1 MVSKTRNR
9 QYRNSPLRQI
19 QKKKPPKKV
28 PKKAPPDDIT
38 ATTQDVDKSLEKY
51 KKLYEDIKSVPSYS
65 AKLNDFLRYH
75 DVHSKH
81 KRVVKKI
88 FPRRRVIARFP
99 FEIMQMDLMMY
110 PQKEIKYANGRYVYI
125 LVLIDCFT
133 KRIWVRAMKFKN
145 DIWSADAIQSI
156 LDTLP
161 EMPIHIISDDG
172 GGEIIQPVHH
182 Y

>member
-1 MVSKTRNR
+1 MVSRTRNK
-9 QYRNSPLRQI
+9 QYRRSPLKEIR
-19 QKKKPPKKV
+19 QKKIPKKT
-28 PKKAPPDDIT
+28 PKQNLPEDTT

-81 KRVVKKI
+81 KRIVKKI
-88 FPRRRVIARFP
+88 FPRRRIIARFP

-110 PQKEIKYANGRYVYI
+110 PQDDIKYANGRYVYI
-125 LVLIDCFT
+125 FVLLDCFT
-133 KRIWVRAMKFKN
+133 KRIWLRAMKFKN
-145 DIWSADAIQSI
+145 DIWSAEAIQSI

-161 EMPIHIISDDG
+161 EMPVHIISDDG
-172 GGEIIQPVHH
+172 GGNYLIPVHH